1 MFAVILIYW
10 HSLVFISM
18 YFKGLLYNICFVV
31 LFLISWILKNTDKW
45 EHRHCFKY
53 FVASTT
59 ELNCDMVPPLCASKH
74 SVWNL
79 QLSSLANY
87 LHCYFFLAGCVLW
100 SLFCTPARVELRSCH
115 VCAWL
120 RTRYKQA
127 WSHSHLRAFRLTW
140 CVWFMLHR
148 YTLIPTSHQT
158 HGITDISDLLTIT
171 PHLLHFR
178 GIYFTIHSIKIT
190 WQLK

>member
-115 VCAWL
+115 ALVLGSGHDINRHDHILISGPLDSRGAFDLCCINTHSYLHHIKLMASQTFL
-120 RTRYKQA
+120 TYSR
-127 WSHSHLRAFRLTW
+127 SHLIFYISEVYILLYTPLRL
-140 CVWFMLHR
+140 LD
-148 YTLIPTSHQT
+148 S
-158 HGITDISDLLTIT
+158 
-171 PHLLHFR
+171 
-178 GIYFTIHSIKIT
+178 
-190 WQLK
+190 